1 MLDYRSIIDCKYSNL
16 PLPRPA
22 DSLKPDAIDMEV
34 KTYQQEQLA
43 LYLLGY
49 LLDKFSGDDNMHSL
63 KRYGLLQ
70 TNILFNNSA
79 LEPN

>member
-1 MLDYRSIIDCKYSNL
+1 
-16 PLPRPA
+16 
-22 DSLKPDAIDMEV
+22 MEV

-43 LYLLGY
+43 LYLLGC
-49 LLDKFSGDDNMHSL
+49 LLDKFSGDNNMHSL

-79 LEPN
+79 LEPNWLICEELALAIMPMEAQL